1 MEYLKV
7 FDTAAN
13 QTAFRMG
20 ENYEEP
26 HVSCLTNGS
35 NIKYNRNY
43 IENLWV
49 ENENTN
55 PLPDKALI
63 LDRPL
68 YWYDITNDSI
78 DTTDAPQ
85 YVASAYG
92 LDSSVSGWRLVDASK
107 LNENIVDNAVLEWV
121 FLLWKITD
129 SNVTVTNSDPAVIYV
144 GYPGSGDPRWDGTS
158 YWATSDLILKI
169 GNDYYRTWVYTPD

>member
-7 FDTAAN
+7 FDTVAN

-26 HVSCLTNGS
+26 HVSCLSNGA

-43 IENLWV
+43 IENIWI

-63 LDRPL
+63 LDRPNF
-68 YWYDITNDSI
+68 WYGIIDDSI

-85 YVASAYG
+85 YVAYAYG

-107 LNENIVDNAVLEWV
+107 LNENIVDNAVLQWV
-121 FLLWKITD
+121 YLLWKITD
-129 SNVTVTNSDPAVIYV
+129 SDVTVTNSDPVVLYV
-144 GYPGSGDPRWDGTS
+144 GNPSFGDPRWDGTN
-158 YWATSDLILKI
+158 YWANTDIVLKI
-169 GNDYYRTWVYTPD
+169 GNDYYRTWAFTSD